1 MPLDLKNTN
10 CQVLYIFV
18 TLMSLGFGF
27 FAYET
32 FKEVIIKTDSAL
44 TKISTETGETV
55 LTPVGGLLCGALAG
69 ACSQTV
75 A

>member
-1 MPLDLKNTN
+1 ML
-10 CQVLYIFV
+10 
-18 TLMSLGFGF
+18 SGFGF

-32 FKEVIIKTDSAL
+32 FKELIVKTDSAL
-44 TKISTETGETV
+44 TKINTETGETV
-55 LTPVGGLLCGALAG
+55 LTPIGGLLCGALAG

>member
-1 MPLDLKNTN
+1 
-10 CQVLYIFV
+10 
-18 TLMSLGFGF
+18 MSLGLGF

-32 FKEVIIKTDSAL
+32 FKELIIKTDSAL